1 MPTLP
6 ERLFTPEWP
15 RPFVRFERA
24 ATLPDGVRLHLYD
37 ADGMLTPATLQLL
50 AGGVVRLSIGS
61 RPPRR
66 RTLLAVRPSPAA
78 ARLTESARGL
88 VIEGAGVRVHL
99 QHEGPF
105 LEVEDG
111 QGHRFVTCPLADG
124 GFDSTV
130 DRTLGVATSGLAW
143 LDAPLQPGEA
153 VYGLGEQFG
162 ALDHRGQTA
171 SLWAEDAFGLPAT
184 EAYITTPYL
193 MSTAGY
199 ALFLDTASPTRWDM
213 GETLFGRLRVT
224 IAEPAFDLYCWLG
237 SLPTLLAGYQ
247 TLTGPAALP
256 PRWSYGVWMSRWG
269 YRDQE
274 ELLAIAHQLRDRR
287 LPCDVIHL
295 DPYWLTEKNGHTCP
309 FEWDREAFPDPAGM
323 IAELRTLGF
332 HLSLWINP
340 FLPRDS
346 RVWEE
351 AHERGYLVRTEAGTP
366 ARIPR
371 FDDESGVVD
380 FTNPDA
386 AAWYQSLLRPL
397 LDLGVSVF
405 KSDFGE
411 SVPFSGVRFFDP
423 EVSGPAA
430 RNLNPLLYQKAVFEV
445 TAAAHPEGALVWGR
459 SGYAGVQRYPLQ
471 WGGDSGVT
479 FEYMAT
485 SLRGALNFGLSGA
498 AFTAFDGGGF
508 AGTPDPEVY
517 MRWAAMALLFSHTRF
532 HGTSPRE
539 PWEMGEEAEAIFRR
553 FADLRYQLLPYLDW
567 ASRDAVERRLP
578 LARPLVLMDPEDRN
592 TWHLDD
598 VYGLGPDLVVAPLF
612 NREGTRDVYLPAGRY
627 AEWFHPELVVEGRR
641 WHRRERVPF
650 SEIPLYQRVGTAIP
664 LYPSGLQTVPA
675 ATNVPTRYRLV
686 LPDAD
691 GPVSGA
697 PGLSLRWERGILVAE
712 ADHAATLELPGRETI
727 ELAAAEPTPVGG

>member
-6 ERLFTPEWP
+6 QNLFTPEWP
-15 RPFVRFERA
+15 RPFVRFEPA
-24 ATLPDGVRLHLYD
+24 DSLPDGVRLDLCD
-37 ADGMLTPATLQLL
+37 ADGMLTPATVQIL
-50 AGGVVRLSIGS
+50 AGGVVRVSVGQ

-66 RTLLAVRPSPAA
+66 RTLLAERPAA
-78 ARLTESARGL
+78 AATRVSEEAGGL
-88 VIEGAGVRVHL
+88 AIEGGGVRVHISNR
-99 QHEGPF
+99 GPF
-105 LEVEDG
+105 LAVEDG
-111 QGHRFVTCPLADG
+111 EGHRFATCPLADG

-130 DRTLGVATSGLAW
+130 DRTIGIATAGVAW
-143 LDAPLQPGEA
+143 FDAPLDPGEA

-162 ALDHRGQTA
+162 SLNHRGQMA
-171 SLWAEDAFGLPAT
+171 SLWAEDAFGLPANET
-184 EAYITTPYL
+184 YITTPYL

-199 ALFLDTASPTRWDM
+199 ALFLDTAAPTRWDM
-213 GETLFGRLRVT
+213 GATLPGRLRMT
-224 IAEPAFDLYCWLG
+224 AAEPVLDLYLWLG

-247 TLTGPAALP
+247 ALTGPAALP

-269 YRDQE
+269 YRDQD
-274 ELLAIAHQLRDRR
+274 ELLAVARKLRDRA
-287 LPCDVIHL
+287 LPCDVLHL

-309 FEWDREAFPDPAGM
+309 FEWDLEAFPDPAGM
-323 IAELRTLGF
+323 IEELSTLGF

-340 FLPRDS
+340 FLPRGS
-346 RVWEE
+346 RVWRE
-351 AHERGYLVRTEAGTP
+351 ARERGFLVTTDAGTA

-386 AAWYQSLLRPL
+386 AAWYQGLLRPL

-405 KSDFGE
+405 QSDFGE
-411 SVPFSGVRFFDP
+411 SVPHTGVRMFDP

-430 RNLNPLLYQKAVFEV
+430 RNLNPLLYQRAVFQA
-445 TAAAHPEGALVWGR
+445 TAAARPEGPMVWGR

-485 SLRGALNFGLSGA
+485 SLRGALSFGLSGA

-508 AGTPDPEVY
+508 SGTPEPEVY

-539 PWEMGEEAEAIFRR
+539 PWEMGEDAEAVFRL
-553 FADLRYQLLPYLDW
+553 FADLRYQLLPYLHW
-567 ASRDAVERRLP
+567 AAADAVQKSLP
-578 LARPLVLMDPEDRN
+578 LARPLVLMDPQDRN

-598 VYGLGPDLVVAPLF
+598 VYGLGPHLLVAPLF
-612 NREGTRDVYLPAGRY
+612 NAEGTRDVYLPTGRY
-627 AEWFHPELVVEGRR
+627 ADWFHPGRVVEGGR

-650 SEIPLYQRVGTAIP
+650 SEVPLYQRLGSAIP
-664 LYPSGLQTVPA
+664 LYPSGLTTVPA
-675 ATNVPTRYRLV
+675 VQEPPDRYRLV
-686 LPDAD
+686 LPNVG
-691 GPVSGA
+691 GPVTGA
-697 PGLSLRWERGILVAE
+697 PGLTLGWEHGKLVAE
-712 ADHAATLELPGRETI
+712 ADHAASLEIPGREPIRLTPSR
-727 ELAAAEPTPVGG
+727 PTPIEG